1 MNLNVSREAAEW
13 YVSEMDLKPGD
24 YLQFVVKIYGGIPT
38 VHPDYYLGISIGKEG
53 SIGIKNVVEGITFY
67 FSVEDSWFL
76 KEYDLDII
84 KKDNDVEY
92 IFK

>member
-1 MNLNVSREAAEW
+1 MNLNVSREAAVW
-13 YVSEMDLKPGD
+13 YASEMDLKPGD

>member
-13 YVSEMDLKPGD
+13 YTSEMDLKPGD

>member
-13 YVSEMDLKPGD
+13 YASEMDLKPGD

>member
-13 YVSEMDLKPGD
+13 YASEMDLKPGD

-38 VHPDYYLGISIGKEG
+38 VHPDYYLGISIGEEG